1 VVHRAAVVWLRSANQ
16 RPFLARPAGPPS
28 CPGAA
33 LFLFQLPSGQVH
45 LHTGDFRAHP
55 RMLQHP
61 ALAPFVAPSPPR
73 YAFPAPVSAGA
84 ATLEELERLFQ
95 PPLWS
100 HLAVASRAVGELA
113 AGWTATAY
121 HLVAAAVGG
130 SADETPGT
138 ASASAAEA
146 EETPA
151 ESLPESW
158 SDDEGGRA
166 DPGWGT
172 DDPDTMAVA
181 GADDATAAP
190 TAPLAESGAAPATDG
205 PVVDAPAAAPAPALR
220 LTSIFLDTT
229 YCRPVHCF
237 PPQEDVV
244 AFAQCARCLRCDV
257 GGALDG
263 SLTERGLACDLSAQQ
278 AKRWRPCATTSA
290 R

>member
-1 VVHRAAVVWLRSANQ
+1 MPCQ
-16 RPFLARPAGPPS
+16 ARHLFS
-28 CPGAA
+28 CPGAV
-33 LFLFQLPSGQVH
+33 LFLFQLPSGQTH

-61 ALAPFVAPSPPR
+61 ALAPFVALSPPR

-84 ATLEELERLFQ
+84 TTLEELERLFQ

-121 HLVAAAVGG
+121 NLVAAAVGG
-130 SADETPGT
+130 SAEEKPLEATET
-138 ASASAAEA
+138 
-146 EETPA
+146 EEKPA

-158 SDDEGGRA
+158 SDDEGGRHDLGCA
-166 DPGWGT
+166 LDEPDVMAIAGT
-172 DDPDTMAVA
+172 E
-181 GADDATAAP
+181 DASAATTGP
-190 TAPLAESGAAPATDG
+190 STVSGTTPVTDG
-205 PVVDAPAAAPAPALR
+205 PVDAPAAAPAPAEIAAGTLR
-220 LTSIFLDTT
+220 LTSVFLDTT

-244 AFAQCARCLRCDV
+244 AFAQCTKSLRWDFGTSDEC
-257 GGALDG
+257 
-263 SLTERGLACDLSAQQ
+263 LTERRFACDLSTQQ
-278 AKRWRPCATTSA
+278 AKHWRPCAATSA